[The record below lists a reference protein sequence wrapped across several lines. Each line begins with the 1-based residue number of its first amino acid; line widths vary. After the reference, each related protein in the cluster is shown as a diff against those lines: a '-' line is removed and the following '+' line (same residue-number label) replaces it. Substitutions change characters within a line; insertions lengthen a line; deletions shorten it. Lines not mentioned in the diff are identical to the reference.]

1 MGRRP
6 GLYAMY
12 KNDKFIAMG
21 TVRELASQ
29 CRVSERA
36 IWNKTNKEYQRQH
49 RNGTAVFRIEDEEE

>member
-1 MGRRP
+1 
-6 GLYAMY
+6 MY